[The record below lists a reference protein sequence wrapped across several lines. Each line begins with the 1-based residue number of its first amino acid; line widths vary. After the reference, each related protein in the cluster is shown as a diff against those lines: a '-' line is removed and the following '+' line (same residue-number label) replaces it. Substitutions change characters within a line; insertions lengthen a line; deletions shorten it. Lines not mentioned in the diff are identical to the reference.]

1 MVGVLDGFDQ
11 EVIGIGRIPQPRKCH
26 REAALVVGV
35 TPCVGVA
42 LNAGHLFI
50 GEFSV
55 ATDPHGHA
63 CSSRPGDGLTHCFK
77 LGLAQ

>member
-11 EVIGIGRIPQPRKCH
+11 EVVCIGRVSQARECH

-42 LNAGHLFI
+42 LDAGHLFI
-50 GEFSV
+50 GEFTV

-63 CSSRPGDGLTHCFK
+63 CSPSPGDGLSHGLK
-77 LGLAQ
+77 LRLAQ